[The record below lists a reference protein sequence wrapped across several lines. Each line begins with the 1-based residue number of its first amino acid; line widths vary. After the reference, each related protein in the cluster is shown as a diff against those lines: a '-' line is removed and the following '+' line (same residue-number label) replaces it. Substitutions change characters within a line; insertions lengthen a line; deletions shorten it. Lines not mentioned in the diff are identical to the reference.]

1 MRRFDTIVTENRPV
15 ADGYREL
22 RFTWPPDD
30 GRRADDGRNA
40 DDSRRAD
47 DPAPG
52 RFFTLRAGGRYD
64 PALRRP
70 FAFSDWRPSGGAGGG
85 EAACVFQLRGRGTEH
100 LAALRP
106 GDRLDALGPL
116 GRGFGKPPRGAR
128 PLLIAGG
135 IGVGP
140 MLYLAAALAADAAAG
155 LCEAPILAVG
165 ARTAALVPVG
175 LLPAGTA
182 VCTDDGSAGFRGT
195 VADWLASFDP
205 GLPPA
210 FYACGPAPMMAAI
223 AAIATARRATYE
235 AAVEQW
241 MACGVGACAGCAVR
255 MRSGDYAK
263 ACSDGP
269 VLDGNKV
276 DWEAMA

>member
-22 RFTWPPDD
+22 RFAWPPDD
-30 GRRADDGRNA
+30 GRRADDGRN
-40 DDSRRAD
+40 AD

-106 GDRLDALGPL
+106 GDGLDALGPL

-210 FYACGPAPMMAAI
+210 FYACGPAPMMAAV
-223 AAIATARRATYE
+223 AAITTARRAPYE

-255 MRSGDYAK
+255 LRSGDYAK